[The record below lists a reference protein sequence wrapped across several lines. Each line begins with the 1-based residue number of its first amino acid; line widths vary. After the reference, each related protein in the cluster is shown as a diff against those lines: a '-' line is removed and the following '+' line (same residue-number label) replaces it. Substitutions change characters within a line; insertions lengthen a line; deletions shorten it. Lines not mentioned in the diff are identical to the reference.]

1 MIVKSDQL
9 ASKWGMIQL
18 KRPEK
23 NKSIVKRNWHGFSQ
37 GIQQTFNV
45 VQKNKDVGECSKVKK
60 SKTKLV

>member
-37 GIQQTFNV
+37 GIQQTFHV
-45 VQKNKDVGECSKVKK
+45 VQKKGECSKVKK
-60 SKTKLV
+60 SKTKSV